1 MNIST
6 IDSLLNDSTWS
17 TTDNNLIYKFSNG
30 KDLWIN
36 GNNHLK
42 YSLKRKNK
50 KVQIRLDNEK
60 EYFVEFIDDF
70 TLYFYNEKERIV
82 IMPESNF

>member
-1 MNIST
+1 M
-6 IDSLLNDSTWS
+6 
-17 TTDNNLIYKFSNG
+17 
-30 KDLWIN
+30 
-36 GNNHLK
+36 
-42 YSLKRKNK
+42 LKRKNK